1 MSKGGSGL
9 FRNTGGSK
17 ASTAALHAKVK
28 ERISAA
34 IDSTPG
40 SKKKAMIAGAYNNK
54 TGEPVVAF
62 SGEIPTKI
70 HPILLAKSKEIGGI
84 GTHGLTDRNT
94 VGVCAEFHLVN
105 KMLLSGV
112 KWSDIRITTAV
123 RPRTGQTIPF
133 CANCIAMFG
142 DIIEP

>member
-1 MSKGGSGL
+1 MSKGDSGL
-9 FRNTGGSK
+9 FHNTAGSK
-17 ASTAALHAKVK
+17 ATTNALHAKVRD
-28 ERISAA
+28 RIKTA
-34 IDSTPG
+34 IELTPG
-40 SKKKAMIAGAYNNK
+40 SKKKAMIAGAYNKK

-62 SGEIPTKI
+62 SGEVPKKI
-70 HPILLAKSKEIGGI
+70 HPLLLAKAKEIGGI

-123 RPRTGQTIPF
+123 RPRTGQSIPF
-133 CANCIAMFG
+133 CANCVAMFS